1 MKATRPPAVGD
12 RVSDHGKTSSPTSRR
27 VSFAGNDTPADRGER
42 ERERGR
48 HRVAGLCLAVRWQPF
63 LAADPGPA
71 RGSARPGDAKEP
83 PPRHPNALEVH
94 ACPPAATSAP
104 SADSPLAAT
113 RPATGTWPNATPP
126 MPPSNEG
133 RGADVAQRRRD
144 RDPSR
149 SLDRPVSWA
158 SLLRP
163 VRRRLV
169 GPPLRH
175 STAHQGALPQSDQA
189 ASQAHLRAGAAHGY
203 HDCDGAPLARQ
214 HRQATADHRGQGLPA
229 TPGGTHDRH
238 SRWSHRGEPVRDQGR
253 RPRTCPRKK
262 DPVA

>member
-1 MKATRPPAVGD
+1 MARPPHPHPGECLL
-12 RVSDHGKTSSPTSRR
+12 RGMTLLPTE
-27 VSFAGNDTPADRGER
+27 ER
-42 ERERGR
+42 ERERE
-48 HRVAGLCLAVRWQPF
+48 AGIAWLVSVWRYDGNRFWRPIPAQ
-63 LAADPGPA
+63 A

-133 RGADVAQRRRD
+133 RGADVAQRSRD

-203 HDCDGAPLARQ
+203 HGYHDCDGAPLARQ

-229 TPGGTHDRH
+229 TPSGTHDRH